1 MDTSKFTDGAQLSRV
16 VDWVDGEMP
25 EMQKYGLE
33 SITTRWYLGSVDPE
47 KSLKIDYFAATTTD
61 HN

>member
-1 MDTSKFTDGAQLSRV
+1 MDTSKFTDGAELFRV
-16 VDWVDGEMP
+16 VDWVDGVS

-33 SITTRWYLGSVDPE
+33 SITARWYLRSLDPE
-47 KSLKIDYFAATTTD
+47 KSPKIDNFAATTTD